1 MEEQPEIIMGILI
14 DLKDKSWMED
24 SDLKQIISS
33 DLPGVSITC
42 GEPKKILKD
51 VIMAIGIKDFDK
63 NILKKLPNLRLIQKV
78 GAGVENM
85 LSNSNMPKHI
95 KICRMSSEMQAKEM
109 AEYCLAEVL
118 AYQRNIR
125 EYFNNQSLKMWKQRQ
140 PLIVK
145 DKSVSILGLGLIGME
160 IAQILQNFGF
170 TVFGWSRTVK
180 PKLNFKNYSGI
191 NGLIAVVSKADYVIS
206 VLPETNETKNLLSLS
221 ILRKF
226 KPGSVLINVGRGSVI
241 NEEGLIKVLSEG
253 ILGGATLDVFQQE
266 PLPKEHPFWTHP
278 KIVITPHVS
287 GWNVEDAIETIP
299 LNYYRLIKNEPLLF
313 EIDQKRGY

>member
-85 LSNSNMPKHI
+85 LSNYNMPKHI

-180 PKLNFKNYSGI
+180 PKLNFKNYNGI
-191 NGLIAVVSKADYVIS
+191 NGLITVVSKADYVIS

>member
-1 MEEQPEIIMGILI
+1 MGILI

-191 NGLIAVVSKADYVIS
+191 NGLITVVSKADYVIS

>member
-180 PKLNFKNYSGI
+180 PQLNFKNYNGI

>member
-1 MEEQPEIIMGILI
+1 MGILI

-85 LSNSNMPKHI
+85 LSNYNMPKHI

-180 PKLNFKNYSGI
+180 PQLNFKNYNGI

-299 LNYYRLIKNEPLLF
+299 LNYYRLIKNEPLLL

>member
-1 MEEQPEIIMGILI
+1 MGILI

-85 LSNSNMPKHI
+85 LSNYNMPKHI

-180 PKLNFKNYSGI
+180 PQLNFKNYNGI

>member
-85 LSNSNMPKHI
+85 LSNYNMPKHI

-180 PKLNFKNYSGI
+180 PQLNFKNYNGI

>member
-1 MEEQPEIIMGILI
+1 MGILI

-95 KICRMSSEMQAKEM
+95 KICRMSSKIQAKEM

-180 PKLNFKNYSGI
+180 PQLNFKNYNGI
-191 NGLIAVVSKADYVIS
+191 NGLITVVSKADYVIS

>member
-1 MEEQPEIIMGILI
+1 
-14 DLKDKSWMED
+14 MED
-24 SDLKQIISS
+24 FDLKQIISS

-63 NILKKLPNLRLIQKV
+63 DILKKLPNLRLIQKV

-85 LSNSNMPKHI
+85 LSNYNMPKHI

-109 AEYCLAEVL
+109 AEYCLTEVL

-191 NGLIAVVSKADYVIS
+191 NGLITVVSKADYVIS

>member
-1 MEEQPEIIMGILI
+1 MGILI

-180 PKLNFKNYSGI
+180 PQLNFKNYSEI
-191 NGLIAVVSKADYVIS
+191 NGLITVVSKADYVIS

-299 LNYYRLIKNEPLLF
+299 LNYYRLIKNEPLLL

>member
-1 MEEQPEIIMGILI
+1 MGILI

-191 NGLIAVVSKADYVIS
+191 NGLITVVSKADYVIS
-206 VLPETNETKNLLSLS
+206 VLPETQETKNLLSLN

-226 KPGSVLINVGRGSVI
+226 KPGSVFINVGRGSVI
-241 NEEGLIKVLSEG
+241 NEEGLLQVFSEG

-266 PLPKEHPFWTHP
+266 PLPNEHPFWSHP

-287 GWNVEDAIETIP
+287 GWNVKDAIETIP

-313 EIDQKRGY
+313 EIDRKRGY

>member
-85 LSNSNMPKHI
+85 LSNYNMPKHI

-191 NGLIAVVSKADYVIS
+191 NGLITVVSKADYVIS

>member
-1 MEEQPEIIMGILI
+1 
-14 DLKDKSWMED
+14 MED
-24 SDLKQIISS
+24 FDLKQIISS

-85 LSNSNMPKHI
+85 LSNYNMPKHI

-109 AEYCLAEVL
+109 AEYCLTEVL

-191 NGLIAVVSKADYVIS
+191 NGLITVVSKADYVIS

>member
-1 MEEQPEIIMGILI
+1 MGILI

-180 PKLNFKNYSGI
+180 PQLNFKNYNGI
-191 NGLIAVVSKADYVIS
+191 YGLIAVVSKADYVIS

>member
-1 MEEQPEIIMGILI
+1 LEEKPEIIMGILI

-24 SDLKQIISS
+24 SDLKQIISI

-170 TVFGWSRTVK
+170 TVFGWSRTAK
-180 PKLNFKNYSGI
+180 PQLNFKNYSGI
-191 NGLIAVVSKADYVIS
+191 NGLITIVSKADYVIS

>member
-1 MEEQPEIIMGILI
+1 MGILI

-85 LSNSNMPKHI
+85 LSNSKMPKHI

-191 NGLIAVVSKADYVIS
+191 NGLITVVSKADYVIS

>member
-1 MEEQPEIIMGILI
+1 
-14 DLKDKSWMED
+14 MED

-180 PKLNFKNYSGI
+180 PQLNFKNYSEI
-191 NGLIAVVSKADYVIS
+191 NGLITVVSKADYVIS

-299 LNYYRLIKNEPLLF
+299 LNYYRLIKNEPLLL

>member
-1 MEEQPEIIMGILI
+1 MGILI

-85 LSNSNMPKHI
+85 LSNYNMPKHI

-160 IAQILQNFGF
+160 IAQTMHNFGF
-170 TVFGWSRTVK
+170 TVFGWSRTAK
-180 PKLNFKNYSGI
+180 PKLNFTNYSGI
-191 NGLIAVVSKADYVIS
+191 DGLINVVSKADYVIS

>member
-1 MEEQPEIIMGILI
+1 
-14 DLKDKSWMED
+14 MED

-180 PKLNFKNYSGI
+180 PQLNFKNYSEI
-191 NGLIAVVSKADYVIS
+191 NGLITVVSKADYVIS
-206 VLPETNETKNLLSLS
+206 VLPETNETKNLLSSS

-299 LNYYRLIKNEPLLF
+299 LNYYRLIKNEPLLL

>member
-1 MEEQPEIIMGILI
+1 MGILI

-85 LSNSNMPKHI
+85 LSNYNMPKHI

-180 PKLNFKNYSGI
+180 PQLNFKNYNGI

-253 ILGGATLDVFQQE
+253 ILGGATLDVFKQE

-299 LNYYRLIKNEPLLF
+299 LNYYRLIKNEPLLL

>member
-1 MEEQPEIIMGILI
+1 MGILI

-85 LSNSNMPKHI
+85 LSNYNMPKHI

-191 NGLIAVVSKADYVIS
+191 NGLITVVSKADYVIS

>member
-1 MEEQPEIIMGILI
+1 MGILI

-95 KICRMSSEMQAKEM
+95 KICRMSSEIQAKEM

-118 AYQRNIR
+118 AYHRNIR
-125 EYFNNQSLKMWKQRQ
+125 EYFYNQSLKLWKQRQ

-191 NGLIAVVSKADYVIS
+191 NGLITVVSKADYVIS

-253 ILGGATLDVFQQE
+253 MLGGATLDVFKQE

>member
-1 MEEQPEIIMGILI
+1 MSPSGSVPLSVPVTVVVESPSVRAPAAGAAKL
-14 DLKDKSWMED
+14 
-24 SDLKQIISS
+24 
-33 DLPGVSITC
+33 VSAT
-42 GEPKKILKD
+42 
-51 VIMAIGIKDFDK
+51 
-63 NILKKLPNLRLIQKV
+63 
-78 GAGVENM
+78 
-85 LSNSNMPKHI
+85 
-95 KICRMSSEMQAKEM
+95 
-109 AEYCLAEVL
+109 
-118 AYQRNIR
+118 
-125 EYFNNQSLKMWKQRQ
+125 

-180 PKLNFKNYSGI
+180 PQLNFKNYSGI
-191 NGLIAVVSKADYVIS
+191 NGLITVVSKADYVIS
-206 VLPETNETKNLLSLS
+206 VLPETNETKNLLSSS

-287 GWNVEDAIETIP
+287 GWNVEDAIETMRLVEEIYKADP
-299 LNYYRLIKNEPLLF
+299 LWKRKYYS
-313 EIDQKRGY
+313 

>member
-1 MEEQPEIIMGILI
+1 MGILI

-63 NILKKLPNLRLIQKV
+63 KILKKLPNLRLIQKV

-170 TVFGWSRTVK
+170 TVFGWSRTVN
-180 PKLNFKNYSGI
+180 PQLNFKNYSGI
-191 NGLIAVVSKADYVIS
+191 NGLITVVSKADYVIS

>member
-1 MEEQPEIIMGILI
+1 MGILI

-51 VIMAIGIKDFDK
+51 VIMAMGIKDFDK

-95 KICRMSSEMQAKEM
+95 KICRMSSEIQAKEM

-125 EYFNNQSLKMWKQRQ
+125 EYFHNQSLKMWKQRQ

-191 NGLIAVVSKADYVIS
+191 NGLITVVSKADYVIS

>member
-1 MEEQPEIIMGILI
+1 MGILI

-78 GAGVENM
+78 GAVVENM

-191 NGLIAVVSKADYVIS
+191 NGLITVVSKADYVIS

>member
-1 MEEQPEIIMGILI
+1 MEEKPEIIMGILI

-180 PKLNFKNYSGI
+180 PQLNFKNYNGI